1 MLLCRC
7 SWLSDTIEHQFGK
20 MSANL
25 FAENSNRGEWRIE
38 LDRVQIIAAYY
49 TYFFRNANV
58 EISERFVDTVGAH
71 VRSGKDCRRR
81 FSACEYGFRAE
92 IADTFLLLA
101 IESGLACT

>member
-1 MLLCRC
+1 MFLNR
-7 SWLSDTIEHQFGK
+7 SIWLSNTVEHQFGK

-38 LDRVQIIAAYY
+38 LDCVQIIATHY

-58 EISERFVDTVGAH
+58 EISERFVDTVSAR

-81 FSACEYGFRAE
+81 FSACEYRLRAE
-92 IADTFLLLA
+92 IADTFLLLT